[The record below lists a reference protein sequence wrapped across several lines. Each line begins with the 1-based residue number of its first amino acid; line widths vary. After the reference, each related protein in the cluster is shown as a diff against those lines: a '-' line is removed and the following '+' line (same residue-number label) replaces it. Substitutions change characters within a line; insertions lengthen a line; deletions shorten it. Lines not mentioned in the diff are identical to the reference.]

1 MESEPASHYQLSLDE
16 TDELL
21 VDQGMFELQPDF
33 NLEEYDTEPI
43 NVQRN
48 CTDENPDAEAQ
59 IDQKQSSYE
68 MQQIEVLH
76 SSSPDI
82 LDDTE
87 RNKSAN
93 EFHHQIMEVE
103 QLSSSS
109 PAIIEAKQIETL
121 SSEHEVRAMH
131 NESRENELDSDSESE
146 QSSEEQPSAS
156 TVENRDE
163 ESNRDINNNLQDAR
177 DEDKTLEADND
188 SSVANTVPHESD
200 IQISMNSN
208 ETKSTDRESGDS
220 LLHEDFA
227 EENSSTISKGEDN
240 NRASELGNHGA
251 EEMEENTERMAS
263 DRRSSNESKPS
274 ENFTDESLSGN
285 EQEHVEEK
293 SEEEVRSVDTLNGE
307 SDDPIANDNSEMIDL
322 QKNVETK
329 LEYGEQGKN
338 ETESLE
344 ICESQSEDSKEI
356 LIEENIQQEEVDTKQ
371 EHALQ
376 AEDKDTFDEKSGSQS
391 EESSKKNI
399 KEALEIK
406 QSEKWNEDN
415 NKPMGKSESQSKES
429 IEKNE
434 KEATSLQA
442 GIGPRALSNAS
453 TKSLPNMKN
462 QEDLSSERHLPQ
474 DEDNLIETASLS
486 KVSELREKFQQIG
499 NSPSSS
505 PNLKMKRKYVPLK
518 YPEQNVL
525 KSGFDLSG
533 SESSLTDAES
543 TGDDSHH
550 STAENKSEQNGM
562 LTAGPPNLDLSGIE
576 PRQRVSS
583 LATVSYKADAM
594 AVSSITSISDNDSES
609 DTMMTSPIQTPE
621 TKQAVIVQNSASSQI
636 EEDEVDGTDEVANVD
651 SNEDGMIVQSEA
663 NTPKR
668 PPPKRKITPA
678 FHQYD
683 YSKYKMMHQQQLL
696 MEPNTSNSPDTGHGI
711 AGSLNSNK
719 LSLGSIPEEGGFRE
733 EDEKELEEQG
743 SSDEEASTK
752 F

>member
-1 MESEPASHYQLSLDE
+1 MSHSLGRLMESEPASHYQLSLDE

-486 KVSELREKFQQIG
+486 KVSELRK
-499 NSPSSS
+499 SSS
-505 PNLKMKRKYVPLK
+505 KLGTALLPAQTLK
-518 YPEQNVL
+518 
-525 KSGFDLSG
+525 
-533 SESSLTDAES
+533 
-543 TGDDSHH
+543 
-550 STAENKSEQNGM
+550 
-562 LTAGPPNLDLSGIE
+562 
-576 PRQRVSS
+576 
-583 LATVSYKADAM
+583 
-594 AVSSITSISDNDSES
+594 
-609 DTMMTSPIQTPE
+609 
-621 TKQAVIVQNSASSQI
+621 
-636 EEDEVDGTDEVANVD
+636 
-651 SNEDGMIVQSEA
+651 
-663 NTPKR
+663 
-668 PPPKRKITPA
+668 
-678 FHQYD
+678 
-683 YSKYKMMHQQQLL
+683 
-696 MEPNTSNSPDTGHGI
+696 
-711 AGSLNSNK
+711 
-719 LSLGSIPEEGGFRE
+719 
-733 EDEKELEEQG
+733 
-743 SSDEEASTK
+743 
-752 F
+752 